1 VWPLS
6 RVKTVTAAGTIVF
19 MNWAER
25 GRVAVPGGEVA
36 YGIVG
41 TGDRTLLTLHG
52 GPGVPSPY
60 IHSMADLARDGM
72 RVVFYDQLGCGRS
85 EHPEDTSLWVMERF
99 VEEVEA
105 VRTALDL
112 GQVDL
117 WGQSFGGMLA
127 QEYALAYPGS
137 LRSLTLASTICSAA
151 FHRDELARLI
161 DAFPPETAAILRHA
175 HRTGDTTAPGYWQAS
190 AEFWARHVCRLD
202 PYPPELQQSTD
213 ETSAVVFSSM
223 WGPDDVAM
231 VGHLSNWDVSD
242 RIAAI
247 ATPTLVTVGAYDELT
262 PASSDMIAERIAGS
276 ELVMFHESSH
286 HAFWEERERYMQVV
300 GSFLTRHA

>member
-1 VWPLS
+1 
-6 RVKTVTAAGTIVF
+6 
-19 MNWAER
+19 MEWAEQ

-41 TGDRTLLTLHG
+41 SGDRTLLTVHG

-60 IHSMADLARDGM
+60 IHSMADLAREGL

-85 EHPEDTSLWVMERF
+85 DHPEDASLSVMERF

-105 VRTALDL
+105 VRTGLRL
-112 GQVDL
+112 GRVDL

-137 LRSLTLASTICSAA
+137 LRTLTLASTICSAS
-151 FHRDELARLI
+151 FHRQELARLI
-161 DAFPPETAAILRHA
+161 EAFPPETAAPLRHA
-175 HRTGDTTAPGYWQAS
+175 HRTGDTTVAGYWEAS
-190 AEFWARHVCRLD
+190 AEFWNRHVCRLE
-202 PYPPELQQSTD
+202 PYPPELRQSTD
-213 ETSAVVFSSM
+213 ETSKVVFSTM

-231 VGHLSNWDVSD
+231 VGNLVDWDVSD

-247 ATPTLVTVGAYDELT
+247 TTPTLITVGAYDELT
-262 PASSDMIAERIAGS
+262 PASSRMIAERIVGS
-276 ELVMFHESSH
+276 EMVTFHRSSH
-286 HAFWEERERYMQVV
+286 HAFWEEREHYMHVV
-300 GSFLTRHA
+300 GGFLARRA